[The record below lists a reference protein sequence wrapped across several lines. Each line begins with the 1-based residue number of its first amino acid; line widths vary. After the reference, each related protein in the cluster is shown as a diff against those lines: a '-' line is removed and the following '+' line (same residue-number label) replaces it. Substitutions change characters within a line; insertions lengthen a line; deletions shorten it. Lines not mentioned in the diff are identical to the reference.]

1 MKASKD
7 QVKEAILFFARL
19 YGQEGAYHAMM
30 NESQALPEHAHR
42 IVYEMFLR
50 KFNSYYSTDE
60 QYEQYKLLY
69 EYADEL
75 NKLGY
80 VKFEDDLGK

>member
-19 YGQEGAYHAMM
+19 YGQEEAYQAMM
-30 NESQALPEHAHR
+30 SESQALPEHVRR

-50 KFNSYYSTDE
+50 KFNSYY
-60 QYEQYKLLY
+60 LR
-69 EYADEL
+69 
-75 NKLGY
+75 
-80 VKFEDDLGK
+80 